1 MDPHPAA
8 PSIKAERIA
17 AQAAHRAAKEVA
29 AVAAVDA
36 HMSTPTPTPTP
47 IGRRLQFDDFAM
59 QQQG

>member
-17 AQAAHRAAKEVA
+17 SQAAHRAAKEIA
-29 AVAAVDA
+29 AVAPVDA
-36 HMSTPTPTPTP
+36 HTPTPPTSP